1 MANIRSKQD
10 FIIFLLLIIATLF
23 LIKFQLYDV
32 EQPSMGLG
40 ISYSFLDDVDK
51 YCNQNHELDGEE
63 NDLSEFEFQTI
74 ILKLLQGSGLMSA
87 SMFSDVKI
95 LKLGYR
101 GSDYKGGW
109 L

>member
-40 ISYSFLDDVDK
+40 ISHSFLEDVDK
-51 YCNQNHELDGEE
+51 YCNQDHDIDGEE
-63 NDLSEFEFQTI
+63 NDLGNFFLIRDPRNRLKKLNHFRLKFE
-74 ILKLLQGSGLMSA
+74 
-87 SMFSDVKI
+87 KI
-95 LKLGYR
+95 QKIR
-101 GSDYKGGW
+101 I
-109 L
+109 

>member
-40 ISYSFLDDVDK
+40 ISHSFLEDVDN
-51 YCNQNHELDGEE
+51 YCNQDHDIDGEE
-63 NDLSEFEFQTI
+63 NDLGNFLNSTSSKSFEKVQSFPI
-74 ILKLLQGSGLMSA
+74 
-87 SMFSDVKI
+87 KI
-95 LKLGYR
+95 
-101 GSDYKGGW
+101 
-109 L
+109 

>member
-40 ISYSFLDDVDK
+40 ISHSFLEDVDK
-51 YCNQNHELDGEE
+51 YCNQDHDIDGEE
-63 NDLSEFEFQTI
+63 NDLGNFFNSRSKSFEKVQSFPI
-74 ILKLLQGSGLMSA
+74 
-87 SMFSDVKI
+87 KI
-95 LKLGYR
+95 
-101 GSDYKGGW
+101 
-109 L
+109 

>member
-40 ISYSFLDDVDK
+40 ISHSFLEDVDK
-51 YCNQNHELDGEE
+51 YCNQDHDIDGEE
-63 NDLSEFEFQTI
+63 NDLGNFFNSRMSKSFEKFRSFPI
-74 ILKLLQGSGLMSA
+74 
-87 SMFSDVKI
+87 KI
-95 LKLGYR
+95 
-101 GSDYKGGW
+101 
-109 L
+109 